1 LLRRQAWEQYF
12 TSAQFFAQRRRQ
24 VIANPQA
31 EQGLLGN
38 AALLPRKAALR
49 LVTVTPRGRNP
60 LENPE
65 RSCDDPP
72 RWQPVPCT
80 GVDGEGPG
88 GRRAFQQAAGGQ
100 APARPAGFVEQ
111 VHRVTGQ
118 RQHMRAG
125 GPGDAGTD
133 DREILSSFDQHELD
147 PTVFRFLTMS

>member
-1 LLRRQAWEQYF
+1 MLRRQAWEQYF

-24 VIANPQA
+24 VITNPQA
-31 EQGLLGN
+31 KQGLLGN

-49 LVTVTPRGRNP
+49 RVTVTPRGRNP

-72 RWQPVPCT
+72 RWPPVPCT
-80 GVDGEGPG
+80 GVDGEVPG
-88 GRRAFQQAAGGQ
+88 GRRALPQAASGM
-100 APARPAGFVEQ
+100 APARPAEFVEQ

-125 GPGDAGTD
+125 DPGDAGTD
-133 DREILSSFDQHELD
+133 DRGFLGFTDRHALD
-147 PTVFRFLTMS
+147 LTVFRFHTVS